1 MTLACEGLRVLDF
14 GQGYGAIPG
23 MILADYGADAVKV
36 EPPGGEFFRG
46 KPAFLQWNRG
56 KKGVILDLKTAEGQG
71 AAQALA
77 RRCDVVIENYRP
89 GVASRLGIG
98 YEELSKLN
106 PGLVY
111 LSISGFGR
119 KGKYSNYKGYEGIV
133 AAKTGQD
140 VIQNGY
146 RGDEPHYDAIFKC
159 SFGASFLG
167 LIGVLSAL
175 RAKEKFGVGQK
186 VESSLVQANF
196 VYSYGGIRAETPEL
210 SRRLSS
216 VQGRDPHN
224 VAVGY
229 RIAQCKDGK
238 WIQSGSSADP
248 RIFPNMM
255 RALGITEYFDDPR
268 FTGGSPRFKSD
279 EDRDYLISLIDAAYK
294 KKTLEEWIKLFEEH
308 DAAYGVFMTTQEF
321 MDYPQVRHNG
331 QVIEI
336 EDPQVGKTDQIGP
349 LVTFAGQTWQAR
361 GPAPLLGQHT
371 EEVLTSVA
379 TSAESAPVPISGASN
394 GPLPEGALNGVTIL
408 DLAAWAA
415 APGGPGLLADL
426 GARVIKVEPPD
437 GDPMGRFAGELFFRV
452 NRGKERLA
460 IDLKSPE
467 GRDIIYR
474 LVEKAD
480 VLLHNFRP
488 GVPER
493 LGLGYETLRKINP
506 RLVYLYAASFGSSG
520 PDAQRPAF
528 DALISAMAGGEV
540 LQAGEGNPPQQRQ
553 STDHSAL
560 LGVAVAILLG
570 LRARDV
576 TGGQAQSLETTMLSG
591 AGYLLSDDFIR
602 YEGKPPRPVPD
613 KGQYGLGPLYRL
625 YRAEEDWVFL
635 AVLTGEEW
643 SAFCDAAGRS
653 SWKED
658 QHFKTKESRSAHKE
672 ELVALLEPLFKERPA
687 RDWEEILQ
695 AQNVPCVVAS
705 ETWSDFVFDAWDGG
719 SDRAITTFTYPGVG
733 AVRQPG
739 QNVDLL
745 KTPGT
750 VGVCQTTGASTPA
763 LLAEIGYPPAQIE
776 ELRDRKIVAW
786 AEG

>member
-1 MTLACEGLRVLDF
+1 MLDV

-23 MILADYGADAVKV
+23 MVLADYGADVIKV
-36 EPPGGEFFRG
+36 EPPGGESYRG
-46 KPAFLQWNRG
+46 KPAFPQWNRG
-56 KKGVILDLKTAEGQG
+56 KKGLVLNLKTKEGRG

-77 RRCDVVIENYRP
+77 RSCDVVIENFRP
-89 GVASRLGIG
+89 GVAERLGIG

-111 LSISGFGR
+111 LSISGFGQR
-119 KGKYSNYKGYEGIV
+119 GKYRGYKAYEGIV
-133 AAKTGQD
+133 AARCGQH

-167 LIGVLSAL
+167 LIGILSAL
-175 RAKEKFGVGQK
+175 RAREKFGLGQK
-186 VESSLVQANF
+186 VESSMVQANF

-210 SRRLSS
+210 TRRLSNT
-216 VQGRDPHN
+216 QGRDPHN
-224 VAVGY
+224 VGVGY
-229 RIAQCKDGK
+229 RIAQCNDGK

-255 RALGITEYFDDPR
+255 RALGITEYFEDSR
-268 FTGGSPRFKSD
+268 FTGGAPRFKSD

-336 EDPQVGKTDQIGP
+336 EDPQVGRTEQIGP

-371 EEVLTSVA
+371 EEVLSSLA
-379 TSAESAPVPISGASN
+379 TSEESAPARLSGASN
-394 GPLPEGALNGVTIL
+394 GPLPDGALNGVTIL

-437 GDPMGRFAGELFFRV
+437 GDPMGRNVNELFFRV

-460 IDLKSPE
+460 VDLKSAE
-467 GRDIIYR
+467 GKDIVYR
-474 LVEKAD
+474 LAEKAD

-493 LGLGYETLRKINP
+493 LGLDYETLRKINP
-506 RLVYLYAASFGSSG
+506 PLVYLYAASFGSSG

-553 STDHSAL
+553 TTDHSAL
-560 LGVAVAILLG
+560 LSAAVAILLG
-570 LRARDV
+570 LRARDL
-576 TGGQAQSLETTMLSG
+576 TGEGQYLETTMLCG

-625 YRAEEDWVFL
+625 YRAKDGWVFL
-635 AVLTGEEW
+635 AALTEEEW
-643 SAFCDAAGRS
+643 SHFCDAADRNA
-653 SWKED
+653 WKDD
-658 QHFKTKESRSAHKE
+658 QRFKANESRSAHKE
-672 ELVALLEPLFKERPA
+672 ELVALLGPLFTERTA
-687 RDWEEILQ
+687 REWEEIFQ
-695 AQNVPCVVAS
+695 AQDVPCVVAS
-705 ETWSDFVFDAWDGG
+705 ETWSDFVLDAWDGG
-719 SDRAITTFTYPGVG
+719 SDRAITSFTYPEVG
-733 AVRQPG
+733 IVQQHG

-750 VGVCQTTGASTPA
+750 AGVCQTMGASTPA
-763 LLAEIGYPPAQIE
+763 LLAEIGYGPEQIE
-776 ELRDRKIVAW
+776 ELRDREIVAW
-786 AEG
+786 AEA